1 MTQQLPILF
10 SVLWMS
16 VLIGCSAESELDQEC
31 EPCPEGFT
39 CMVTPFGTSDCV
51 PERNGGLFDGG
62 FNGFDMGTS
71 MHSGSDI
78 SLGQSVDVGT
88 IAMNG
93 TDQSIMVGGG
103 ATDSGLNHDFATTAD
118 MSQMGNIVDAAPVAD
133 SPPTPSTAGDHPSSR
148 ITRLDVPSSAS
159 NARLSGCRVVGRNAG
174 SGLAGVFAILGTDLT
189 DQLQANNSGHI
200 PLVLLSRFLEWE
212 VGLTAGQYG
221 EGTLEFYFGYALGDD
236 VFGIDETSYVAHS
249 NPPRSGIRFES
260 VFSGANFQTS
270 SGQFML
276 ETASFSL
283 PFLVELELA
292 WLDGS
297 VSVTDEG
304 VAMTDTTLNGY
315 LTFSS
320 VRRIVMAIQ
329 TFCNQAPNDLFCEAA
344 NRFLDGDPST
354 PELDGD
360 TSQIARDVIL
370 PLMRNLD
377 VRLEGD
383 QAMECDAFCEGGGC
397 IECNAVSVCAILESE
412 PVEIR

>member
-1 MTQQLPILF
+1 MTKQLPILLG
-10 SVLWMS
+10 VLCMS
-16 VLIGCSAESELDQEC
+16 LLIGCSAENELDQDC

-51 PERNGGLFDGG
+51 PDRNGGLFDGG
-62 FNGFDMGTS
+62 FTGADMGVSTE
-71 MHSGSDI
+71 SGTDV
-78 SLGQSVDVGT
+78 SLGQSEDFGT
-88 IAMNG
+88 ISMNAS
-93 TDQSIMVGGG
+93 DQSMMAGAGSTDGGF
-103 ATDSGLNHDFATTAD
+103 DRGLARAVD
-118 MSQMGNIVDAAPVAD
+118 MLQMEDIVDAAPVVD
-133 SPPTPSTAGDHPSSR
+133 SPPTPPTTGDHPSSR
-148 ITRLDVPSSAS
+148 IIRLDVPSSAS

-189 DQLQANNSGHI
+189 DQLQANNAGNI
-200 PLVLLSRFLEWE
+200 PLVLLSRFLEWD

-221 EGTLEFYFGYALGDD
+221 GGALEFYLGYALGDNA
-236 VFGIDETSYVAHS
+236 FGINENSYIENS
-249 NPPRSGIRFES
+249 NPPRSSIRFDS
-260 VFSGANFQTS
+260 VFSGADFQTS
-270 SGQFML
+270 SGAFML

-283 PFLVELELA
+283 PFLVELQLA

-304 VAMTDTTLNGY
+304 VAMMDTTLNGY

-329 TFCNQAPNDLFCEAA
+329 TFCNQAPNDSFCEAA

-397 IECNAVSVCAILESE
+397 IECNAVSVCAVVESE

>member
-1 MTQQLPILF
+1 MTKQLAILLSF
-10 SVLWMS
+10 LWMS
-16 VLIGCSAESELDQEC
+16 VLIGCSEENELAQDC

-51 PERNGGLFDGG
+51 PDRSGTQFDGG
-62 FNGFDMGTS
+62 FTGVDMGSS
-71 MHSGSDI
+71 MRSGSDV
-78 SLGQSVDVGT
+78 SLGQS
-88 IAMNG
+88 M
-93 TDQSIMVGGG
+93 DQGPVLGDQAVFDGGSA
-103 ATDSGLNHDFATTAD
+103 ATDLDQGLQASVDMTAPLD
-118 MSQMGNIVDAAPVAD
+118 MVDAAPVVD
-133 SPPTPSTAGDHPSSR
+133 SPPTSPSAGDHPASR
-148 ITRLDVPSSAS
+148 IIRLDIPSSAS

-174 SGLAGVFAILGTDLT
+174 SGLSGVFAILGTNLT
-189 DQLQANNSGHI
+189 DQLQANNTGHI
-200 PLVLLSRFLEWE
+200 PLVLLSRFLDWQI
-212 VGLTAGQYG
+212 GLTAGEYG
-221 EGTLEFYFGYALGDD
+221 GGALEFYLGYGVGDN
-236 VFGIDETSYVAHS
+236 VFGINEMSYVENS
-249 NPPRSGIRFES
+249 NPPRSSIRFDS
-260 VFSGANFQTS
+260 VFSGADFETS

-297 VSVTDEG
+297 VNVTDEG
-304 VAMTDTTLNGY
+304 VAMAETTLNGY
-315 LTFSS
+315 LSFSS

-329 TFCNQAPNDLFCEAA
+329 TFCNQAPNDSFCEAA

-383 QAMECDAFCEGGGC
+383 QAMECDAFCDGGDC
-397 IECNAVSVCAILESE
+397 IECNAVSVCAVVESE